1 MGWSPEVAQYWLV
14 INHLDNPGNSRG
26 SWDKPGDSRASLDES
41 GDQGCIDDLGFEL
54 SETGDHWSVLFKSM
68 IQWTLVIQGIMV
80 NYQYSIS
87 YAT

>member
-1 MGWSPEVAQYWLV
+1 MAQSWLA

-54 SETGDHWSVLFKSM
+54 SETSDHWGVLFKCM
-68 IQWTLVIQGIMV
+68 IQ
-80 NYQYSIS
+80 
-87 YAT
+87 